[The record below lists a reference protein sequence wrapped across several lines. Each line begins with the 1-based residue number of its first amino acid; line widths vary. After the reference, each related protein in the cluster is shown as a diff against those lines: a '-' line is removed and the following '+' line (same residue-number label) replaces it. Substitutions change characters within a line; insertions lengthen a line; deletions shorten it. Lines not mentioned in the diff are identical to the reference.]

1 MPFFRRG
8 ASPFVPSD
16 SLSRE
21 DRAALEKERLSN
33 VQQSQDSL
41 AVGGLPIEATRRLAS
56 LKGSASSA
64 FTSDLSVNEFNFIRR
79 QEMQPIS
86 QVTGSSIYR
95 VGYQNIPL
103 GSSGVLESVTTAYN
117 EARRLAL
124 GRLRQEATLCG
135 ADAVAGV
142 RVKMGRFDYESD
154 MVEFMVIG
162 TAVSSP
168 KFPLRTRNRDGN
180 TSPALTSLS
189 GQEFGQILDA
199 GYSPCG
205 VIGYSSVYLASL
217 SAFTYQQMNSWY
229 LGAGS
234 NFEVAELTDGVYRNR
249 HIVSSHL
256 VAQAQA
262 LEAAGIIGVE
272 WNHSSWKS
280 GYAGQE
286 QLTAV
291 AFSTHALAT
300 AIRGPSHEAS
310 AVDTVPVVTMRP

>member
-1 MPFFRRG
+1 MPLFRRG
-8 ASPFVPSD
+8 GSASSPSD

-21 DRAALEKERLSN
+21 EKAALEQERLSN
-33 VQQSQDSL
+33 ALESQNSL
-41 AVGGLPIEATRRLAS
+41 AAGGLPIEAARRLAS
-56 LKGSASSA
+56 LKGSTSA
-64 FTSDLSVNEFNFIRR
+64 VFTSDLSVNEFSFLKR

-124 GRLRQEATLCG
+124 GRLAQEAILCG

-142 RVKMGRFDYESD
+142 RIKMGRFDYETD

-162 TAVSSP
+162 TALSSP
-168 KFPLRTRNRDGN
+168 RFALQVRRRDGS

-189 GQEFGQILDA
+189 GQEFAQILDA

-229 LGAGS
+229 MGAGS

-256 VAQAQA
+256 GAQAQS
-262 LEAAGIIGVE
+262 LGAAGIIGVE
-272 WNHSSWKS
+272 WTHSSWKS
-280 GYAGQE
+280 GYPGQE

-310 AVDTVPVVTMRP
+310 ALKTIPVVTMRP